1 MLSSRLVIVSTLI
14 GGAMSIAF
22 GTVTYLRGIQETP
35 LWPVNALAQILP
47 GDLVPG
53 FLFTIGLASLCLA
66 LRMEPSA
73 LPSSPA
79 GQRPGRAV
87 KPRQA
92 LVTSSDGDLI
102 ARLKESFDPDIA
114 YPTSGRIQTP

>member
-22 GTVTYLRGIQETP
+22 GMVSYLRGIQETP
-35 LWPVNALAQILP
+35 LWPVNALAQLLP
-47 GDLVPG
+47 GDLIPG
-53 FLFTIGLASLCLA
+53 FLFAIGLASLCLA

-73 LPSSPA
+73 LRSSPA
-79 GQRPGRAV
+79 GERPGRVV
-87 KPRQA
+87 KQRQA
-92 LVTSSDGDLI
+92 SVTSSDRELI
-102 ARLKESFDPDIA
+102 ARLQEAFDANTA